1 VIILLESGQGL
12 GPFGAKGIGEPAM
25 TPTPAAVMNAVS
37 RAAGAPLTQFPL
49 TAERVL
55 AAMTNPSRAD
65 PLLPAGNVKNPSPPS
80 GERAG

>member
-1 VIILLESGQGL
+1 
-12 GPFGAKGIGEPAM
+12 M

-37 RAAGAPLTQFPL
+37 RAAGAPITQFPI

-55 AAMTNPSRAD
+55 STLS
-65 PLLPAGNVKNPSPPS
+65 PSPPK